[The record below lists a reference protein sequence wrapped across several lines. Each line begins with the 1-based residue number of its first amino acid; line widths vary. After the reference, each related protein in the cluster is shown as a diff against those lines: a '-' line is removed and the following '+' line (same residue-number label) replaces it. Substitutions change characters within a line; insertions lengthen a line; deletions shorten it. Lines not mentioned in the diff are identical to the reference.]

1 MTMNPEDIQD
11 RRGVVWMGEIPLGE
25 EDKYRYPTEFDVE
38 MMLYESEVL
47 TEEEYD
53 AMTKEESEEFYKMHP
68 YRNSIRNQTAL
79 FLNPFVG

>member
-11 RRGVVWMGEIPLGE
+11 RRGVIWMGEIPLGE

-53 AMTKEESEEFYKMHP
+53 AMTEEESKEFYKKAKKIVKE
-68 YRNSIRNQTAL
+68 RIANNL
-79 FLNPFVG
+79 

>member
-11 RRGVVWMGEIPLGE
+11 RRGIIWMGEIPLGE

-38 MMLYESEVL
+38 MMLYESEAL

-53 AMTKEESEEFYKMHP
+53 AMTEREFSQWRLEAEKTVKERMAN
-68 YRNSIRNQTAL
+68 NS
-79 FLNPFVG
+79 

>member
-1 MTMNPEDIQD
+1 MTMNPEDILD

-53 AMTKEESEEFYKMHP
+53 AMTEKESEEFYKKAKKIVKE
-68 YRNSIRNQTAL
+68 RLSNNL
-79 FLNPFVG
+79 